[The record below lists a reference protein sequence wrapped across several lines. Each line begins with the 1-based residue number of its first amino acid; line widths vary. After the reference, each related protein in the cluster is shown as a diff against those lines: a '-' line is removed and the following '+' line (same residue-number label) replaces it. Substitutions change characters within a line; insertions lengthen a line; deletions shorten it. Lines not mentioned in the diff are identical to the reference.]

1 MYEFVS
7 VRVCMCVCVCVRE
20 RERARAQHWL
30 PRFLGTHE
38 SQPTSE
44 LVSSCPP
51 PLCLTFS
58 PLGPNLRAK
67 GGDQIEPALSGVRVG
82 YVL

>member
-1 MYEFVS
+1 
-7 VRVCMCVCVCVRE
+7 MCVCVCE
-20 RERARAQHWL
+20 RERAQHWL

-38 SQPTSE
+38 PQATSE

-51 PLCLTFS
+51 SLCLTFS
-58 PLGPNLRAK
+58 LLGPNLRAK
-67 GGDQIEPALSGVRVG
+67 GREQIEPALSGVRVG